1 MILGNKLIQD
11 LAPYEILLDEG
22 FYGKPVVRETE
33 PDQEPFCII

>member
-22 FYGKPVVRETE
+22 FYGKPIILE
-33 PDQEPFCII
+33 PSLTRSSWAS